1 MLFKNYLN
9 NPRLKRAG
17 QIIQLTQDQL
27 DEYRRCAASPEYFI
41 EHYVKVVTIDRGLV
55 PLKLY
60 DCQKEIINAFNA
72 NRKILLKAG
81 RQIGKTT
88 TTMGYLLWFIL
99 FNEQKQVAILANKE
113 ATSKEILGRIKL
125 AYENLPM
132 WMQVGVVEWNKI
144 SIDLENGCKI
154 LASST
159 SSSAIRGFTFAL
171 IYLDEFAFVPHNIA
185 EEFFT
190 SVYPTISSGLTSKI
204 IISSTPNG
212 MNHFYR
218 LCTESG
224 DGELVG
230 GGKRNGFKLV
240 EVNWRQV
247 PGRDQKWADEQKA
260 ILGENKFLQEMECEF
275 LGSAGTLISNAAL
288 KTLAFVESMRKLM
301 DGLDIYEEVVE
312 GHSYVLSADTARG
325 TGQDSS
331 AFTVID
337 VTQKP
342 YKLVA
347 KYRNNVISPMLF
359 PNAVYQVGKY
369 YNDAYLLIEN
379 NDVGAQVAD
388 ILMHDLEYDNM
399 FSSEE
404 NKSGL
409 TRVTQKT
416 VKRLGVKTT
425 KTVKRLG
432 CNSLKSLIENQQLVI
447 TDFDTIE
454 ELSTFILRKDGSY
467 AADDGA
473 HDDLVMCLVLF
484 SWLVTQPF
492 FRDLTDVDIR
502 KRLYEDKMRQIEEQL
517 VLPISSDNV
526 NEEEDKYG
534 VRDLEMSLL
543 DGDLWF
549 EANMPSKSYF

>member
-1 MLFKNYLN
+1 MILKNYLN

-17 QIIQLTQDQL
+17 QVVSLTQEQV
-27 DEYRRCAASPEYFI
+27 DEYTKCALSPQYFI
-41 EHYVKVVTIDRGLV
+41 ENYVKVVTIDHGLV

-60 DCQKEIINAFNA
+60 DCQKQIIDAFNSE
-72 NRKILLKAG
+72 RRVLLKAG

-125 AYENLPM
+125 AYENLPL
-132 WMQVGVVEWNKI
+132 WLQQGVVEWNKI

-154 LASST
+154 IASST

-185 EEFFT
+185 DEFFT
-190 SVYPTISSGLTSKI
+190 SVYPTISSGKTSKI

-212 MNHFYR
+212 MNHFYK
-218 LCTESG
+218 LCIESG
-224 DGELVG
+224 IGYMQNG
-230 GGKRNGFKLV
+230 AKRNGFKLI
-240 EVNWRQV
+240 EINWRQV
-247 PGRDQKWADEQKA
+247 PGRDQKWADEQRA

-288 KTLAFVESMRKLM
+288 KSLAFVDSMKKML
-301 DGLDIYEEVVE
+301 DGLEIYEEADPT
-312 GHSYVLSADTARG
+312 HSYVLSADTARG
-325 TGQDSS
+325 TGQDYS

-342 YKLVA
+342 YKVVA

-359 PNAVYQVGKY
+359 PNVIQQVGKH

-379 NDVGAQVAD
+379 NDLGAQVAD

-399 FSSEE
+399 FTSEE
-404 NKSGL
+404 DKKGM
-409 TRVTQKT
+409 TRVGQKLT
-416 VKRLGVKTT
+416 KKLGIKTT
-425 KTVKRLG
+425 KTTKRIG
-432 CNSLKSLIENQQLVI
+432 CNALKSLIENQQLVV
-447 TDFDTIE
+447 TDFNVIE
-454 ELSTFILRKDGSY
+454 ELSTFVLKKNGSY
-467 AADDGA
+467 EADDGA
-473 HDDLVMCLVLF
+473 NDDLVMCLVLF
-484 SWLVTQPF
+484 AWLTTQPF

-502 KRLYEDKMRQIEEQL
+502 QRLFQEKIKQIEDMFIMPASSNELDEQ
-517 VLPISSDNV
+517 
-526 NEEEDKYG
+526 ETTYG
-534 VRDLEMSLL
+534 IQDSEMTGLSKNN
-543 DGDLWF
+543 DLWF
-549 EANMPSKSYF
+549 EVR